1 MYVVALADRE
11 PDATPPTHPAR
22 PLPRPRTHQSQDAVM
37 TRIYPVPL
45 DSDEPNPEP
54 LRVGSLFA
62 GYGGLDL
69 AVQTVLPQSHLV
81 WYCEH
86 EPPTEKNPTPDQAA
100 AAVMAHRWPGTPNL
114 GDVTTINW
122 SHVEPVDVLT
132 GGFPCQDVSISGAR
146 RGMHADTRSGL
157 WTHMANAI
165 DTIRPGLVLIENVRG
180 LLSAEAASNVEPCP
194 WCLGDNGTSP
204 MRALGRVLAD
214 LADIGYD
221 AQWCGLPA
229 SSLGAPHGRYRIFI
243 LSCPAP
249 DTSHQRLEASR
260 AG

>member
-1 MYVVALADRE
+1 
-11 PDATPPTHPAR
+11 
-22 PLPRPRTHQSQDAVM
+22 
-37 TRIYPVPL
+37 
-45 DSDEPNPEP
+45 
-54 LRVGSLFA
+54 
-62 GYGGLDL
+62 
-69 AVQTVLPQSHLV
+69 
-81 WYCEH
+81 
-86 EPPTEKNPTPDQAA
+86 
-100 AAVMAHRWPGTPNL
+100 MA
-114 GDVTTINW
+114 
-122 SHVEPVDVLT
+122 VDVLT

-180 LLSAEAASNVEPCP
+180 LLSADAASNVEPCP

-249 DTSHQRLEASR
+249 DTESDRR
-260 AG
+260 

>member
-1 MYVVALADRE
+1 
-11 PDATPPTHPAR
+11 
-22 PLPRPRTHQSQDAVM
+22 M

-86 EPPTEKNPTPDQAA
+86 EPPTEKNP
-100 AAVMAHRWPGTPNL
+100 
-114 GDVTTINW
+114 
-122 SHVEPVDVLT
+122 
-132 GGFPCQDVSISGAR
+132 CQDVSISGAR

-180 LLSAEAASNVEPCP
+180 LLSADAASNVEPCP

-249 DTSHQRLEASR
+249 DTESDRR
-260 AG
+260 